1 MNTMNTIY
9 SPFFLVLTQSSVLT
23 VYETIKTVSYGV
35 YYYIRA
41 LSYEAFYGK
50 FVDLPSFL

>member
-41 LSYEAFYGK
+41 LSYS
-50 FVDLPSFL
+50 LPVKHFMGNL